1 MDRIP
6 TEIFL
11 HILKILW
18 HANEDIAPLLRL
30 NSQWFHFGI
39 SLLWQDTGIDA
50 LCKLHDDRRQI
61 YASMVKK
68 LHLVDPKKYPMDQMR
83 EYLEGYRHL
92 TFPRLV
98 HLTIALGQVGY
109 KQLRYPYWPVV
120 QYLQRHLHSGLKV
133 IHLLGYFDPDVFP
146 SLKTYCPQLQRLYID
161 ADCQARPE
169 ALLKFLRNNATISTM
184 HLNLGYEGS
193 WMTVDIFNLLAE
205 QRTLRQFSGNA
216 LVNKHILESLDNP
229 SPFMALHYLIIS
241 VTYDTI
247 PLLLHM
253 VSPVRTLGLKVRLSE
268 SSDSDVPSSTIFRD
282 IYKLTE
288 LRHLELLD
296 YGPIAVTSNE
306 DIRSPRPLNAT
317 ETIDR
322 FRLPGTRLYG

>member
-1 MDRIP
+1 
-6 TEIFL
+6 
-11 HILKILW
+11 
-18 HANEDIAPLLRL
+18 
-30 NSQWFHFGI
+30 
-39 SLLWQDTGIDA
+39 
-50 LCKLHDDRRQI
+50 
-61 YASMVKK
+61 
-68 LHLVDPKKYPMDQMR
+68 
-83 EYLEGYRHL
+83 
-92 TFPRLV
+92 
-98 HLTIALGQVGY
+98 
-109 KQLRYPYWPVV
+109 
-120 QYLQRHLHSGLKV
+120 
-133 IHLLGYFDPDVFP
+133 
-146 SLKTYCPQLQRLYID
+146 
-161 ADCQARPE
+161 
-169 ALLKFLRNNATISTM
+169 M

-229 SPFMALHYLIIS
+229 SPFMTLHYLIIS
-241 VTYDTI
+241 VTYDAI
-247 PLLLHM
+247 PLPLHM